1 MLILLLN
8 SCFCSIWTCISNL
21 FLSHAVLFL
30 LHNSFRESL
39 FPQACPYPW
48 IRYLLFQ
55 SLCWIHLH
63 KTSSSP
69 SSIVIILAH
78 TWSLQS
84 LLPQSTIII
93 NLLYQ
98 CHSLI
103 VIIFQVEVQVRHC
116 RVYMDQASVLIIL
129 LYYFGGQYILF
140 YKLHIQS
147 DPLNVYKLTAL
158 AIIGIWVLSDSAPH
172 IIQAPMFSFRCYV
185 CLFSNLIR
193 NSIRVM
199 CYSSGCLW
207 PSTKPS
213 SSYLLLIYP
222 LLLVYWR

>member
-8 SCFCSIWTCISNL
+8 SCFCSIWSCISNL

-30 LHNSFRESL
+30 LHNSLRESL

-48 IRYLLFQ
+48 IRYLLIQ

-84 LLPQSTIII
+84 SLPQSTIII

-116 RVYMDQASVLIIL
+116 SGYMDQASELIIL
-129 LYYFGGQYILF
+129 LYYFGGQYN
-140 YKLHIQS
+140 Y
-147 DPLNVYKLTAL
+147 T
-158 AIIGIWVLSDSAPH
+158 VLQITYSVWSAKH
-172 IIQAPMFSFRCYV
+172 AQAYC
-185 CLFSNLIR
+185 FSNYWYM
-193 NSIRVM
+193 SIIWQ
-199 CYSSGCLW
+199 CSTHHSG
-207 PSTKPS
+207 SH
-213 SSYLLLIYP
+213 
-222 LLLVYWR
+222 V

>member
-1 MLILLLN
+1 MLILLLK
-8 SCFCSIWTCISNL
+8 SCFCSIWTSISNL
-21 FLSHAVLFL
+21 FLFHAVLFL
-30 LHNSFRESL
+30 LHNSLRESL

-48 IRYLLFQ
+48 IRYLLIQ

-69 SSIVIILAH
+69 SSILIILAH

-84 LLPQSTIII
+84 LLPQSTII

-98 CHSLI
+98 CHSPI

-116 RVYMDQASVLIIL
+116 SGYMDQVSELIIL

-147 DPLNVYKLTAL
+147 DPQNVYKLTAL
-158 AIIGIWVLSDSAPH
+158 ATIGIWVYIWQCSTH
-172 IIQAPMFSFRCYV
+172 H
-185 CLFSNLIR
+185 
-193 NSIRVM
+193 
-199 CYSSGCLW
+199 SG
-207 PSTKPS
+207 SH
-213 SSYLLLIYP
+213 
-222 LLLVYWR
+222 V